1 MPRFTVILLSTF
13 FFIQNIYYKNGE
25 DITSHITDGAMSG
38 SVAVVVNI
46 TTLGAWLQ
54 SMDVAQGGT
63 SFVKRG
69 D

>member
-13 FFIQNIYYKNGE
+13 FFIQNIYYKNSE
-25 DITSHITDGAMSG
+25 DITLHITDGAMSG